1 MVEYQTIDFDS
12 IFHALS
18 NTTRRNIIL
27 ELAKQDLSVNELAQ
41 KHEMTLQAVSKHIHV
56 LVKSGLISQTKKG
69 RIRRCSMNYEPLR
82 SISELIKEYTKF
94 QESRLDSLE
103 NYIQKPN
110 ILDDVTDRE
119 NKVIVQR
126 IVKGNREMVF
136 QAFSNPAIMQR
147 WFFPGENWS
156 VEVTNKFEAG
166 GNYIIKMSEPSGEVY
181 THTGEYREIIPPEKI
196 VISWNSISV
205 KDTLVTITFSEIG
218 NETGVIINHD
228 LLPSKESRDKHKQGW
243 IGCLNNLK
251 KIFFK
256 GG

>member
-1 MVEYQTIDFDS
+1 MVDYEKIDFNS
-12 IFHALS
+12 IFHALA
-18 NTTRRNIIL
+18 NTTRRDIMIQ
-27 ELAKQDLSVNELAQ
+27 LAKAALSVNELAV
-41 KHEMTLQAVSKHIHV
+41 KHSISLQAVSKHIQV
-56 LVKSGLISQTKKG
+56 LIRSGLVTQTRKG
-69 RIRRCSMNYEPLR
+69 RIRRCTMNYEPLR
-82 SISELIKEYTKF
+82 SISDLIREYTKLG
-94 QESRLDSLE
+94 ESRLDSLE
-103 NYIQKPN
+103 NYMQKP
-110 ILDDVTDRE
+110 DTQEDVMDSK

-126 IVKGNREMVF
+126 IIKGNREKVF
-136 QAFSNPAIMQR
+136 EAFSNPAIMQR

-156 VEVTNKFEAG
+156 VEVTNKFEVG
-166 GNYIIKMSEPSGEVY
+166 GKYSIKMSEPSGEVY

-196 VISWNSISV
+196 VITWNSLSV
-205 KDTLVTITFSEIG
+205 KDSLVTITFSEIG